1 VLLYNPRTEAL
12 PIDTLILSTVITF
25 HNTNKK
31 ISFFQK
37 KFIELLISNHIL
49 IIILDILVVIITVE
63 DYNFGKI
70 EKKWQDKWDSEK
82 IFEVKQDK
90 NKNKYYVLEMYPYP
104 SGSLHMGHL
113 RNYTIGDSVARFKR
127 MQGFNVL
134 YPMGYDSI
142 SQ

>member
-1 VLLYNPRTEAL
+1 M
-12 PIDTLILSTVITF
+12 
-25 HNTNKK
+25 
-31 ISFFQK
+31 
-37 KFIELLISNHIL
+37 
-49 IIILDILVVIITVE
+49 ITVE

-70 EKKWQDKWDSEK
+70 EKKWQDNWDNEK

-127 MQGFNVL
+127 MQGFNVM

>member
-1 VLLYNPRTEAL
+1 
-12 PIDTLILSTVITF
+12 
-25 HNTNKK
+25 
-31 ISFFQK
+31 
-37 KFIELLISNHIL
+37 LISNHIL
-49 IIILDILVVIITVE
+49 IIFLDILVVMITVE
-63 DYNFGKI
+63 DYNFRKI
-70 EKKWQDKWDSEK
+70 EKKWQDKWDSKK

-127 MQGFNVL
+127 MQGFNVM

>member
-1 VLLYNPRTEAL
+1 M
-12 PIDTLILSTVITF
+12 
-25 HNTNKK
+25 
-31 ISFFQK
+31 
-37 KFIELLISNHIL
+37 
-49 IIILDILVVIITVE
+49 E